1 MCLSKLDD
9 LQLAIVITRLY
20 KTELDEQMPQQVT
33 RLLYQECIGADQ
45 HGANQDIANAH
56 PDPFI
61 RSMAHWMLKDYSASL
76 GTTPSNV
83 VTTKLSLDG
92 TTRTS
97 TCTLYCM

>member
-76 GTTPSNV
+76 GKTPYYMYMYS
-83 VTTKLSLDG
+83 
-92 TTRTS
+92 
-97 TCTLYCM
+97 YMYMYMYM